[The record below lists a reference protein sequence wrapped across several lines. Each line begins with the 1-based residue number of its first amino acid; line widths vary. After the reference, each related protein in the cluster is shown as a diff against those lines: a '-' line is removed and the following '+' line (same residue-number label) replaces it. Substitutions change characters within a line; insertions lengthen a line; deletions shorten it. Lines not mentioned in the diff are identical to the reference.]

1 MASCCSDGRPRARRK
16 GTPFVSKAVQ
26 IRQRLQALNS
36 SIVRAFPEA
45 VLGDIEDES
54 SIALSSTSV
63 HLPNRVHLSVAND
76 IDHPETKFM
85 VMRVGHSFPDRLPFE
100 QAFEDGF
107 GLSEQLD
114 ADAVF
119 ALMRKYA
126 ELPRSPASLH

>member
-36 SIVRAFPEA
+36 RIVRAFPEA
-45 VLGDIEDES
+45 VLGAIEDES

-63 HLPNRVHLSVAND
+63 QLPNRVRLSVAND

-85 VMRVGHSFPDRLPFE
+85 VMRVGHFFQDRLPFE

-107 GLSEQLD
+107 GVSEQLD
-114 ADAVF
+114 ADGVF
-119 ALMRKYA
+119 ELMRKYA
-126 ELPRSPASLH
+126 SLPRSPASLH